1 LHLSGQ
7 STVLEKPEP
16 FSRNFWVSFSQ
27 CFWDRYSSFITGT
40 VPLTASKGNQGSA
53 SLKGEAEWLKGEA
66 EWLKGEA

>member
-1 LHLSGQ
+1 LHFYGQ
-7 STVLEKPEP
+7 SIVLEKQEP
-16 FSRNFWVSFSQ
+16 FSKKWLASFSQ

-66 EWLKGEA
+66 